1 MLKMTKKKQQKK
13 KKYYAVVT
21 EDQSQ
26 IYLTWDKCREAVQ
39 GKGKKAKHKSFTH
52 RAEAEEFIAEHTKA
66 KEKDTEEN
74 TDAEEQTKSNGEKHE
89 EKRTTACRNASSMG
103 VTLKVTR

>member
-1 MLKMTKKKQQKK
+1 MTKK

-26 IYLTWDKCREAVQ
+26 IYLTWDECREAVQ
-39 GKGKKAKHKSFTH
+39 GKGKKAKHKSFTD
-52 RAEAEEFIAEHTKA
+52 RAEAEEFIAEHMKA

-74 TDAEEQTKSNGEKHE
+74 KKCRRTDQ
-89 EKRTTACRNASSMG
+89 KRWRKT
-103 VTLKVTR
+103 